1 MSSTSAAVESDASS
15 APREPRGRR
24 HRDEVMPLPCRSRVC
39 MGAMGGL
46 LPIVVTLA
54 VTDVVTI
61 QQVIN
66 SGFAGSGSVASFA
79 GWAVK
84 VLMLMTIGGLVA
96 YFYESET
103 SRLKL
108 LQIGIAAPAI
118 LTSMVNG
125 ANVAAKPVDVGEWR
139 PAPAQYAAVVQPG
152 EAGPAIVFQRKEK
165 PSPFDCFVRGLI
177 DRKC

>member
-1 MSSTSAAVESDASS
+1 LS
-15 APREPRGRR
+15 
-24 HRDEVMPLPCRSRVC
+24 LPCRSRVC
-39 MGAMGGL
+39 LGAIGGL

-54 VTDVVTI
+54 VADIVTI
-61 QQVIN
+61 QQVID
-66 SGFAGSGSVASFA
+66 SGFAGAGSVASFA
-79 GWAVK
+79 GWTVK
-84 VLMLMTIGGLVA
+84 VLTLMTIGGMVA

-125 ANVAAKPVDVGEWR
+125 ANVAARPVDLGAWR
-139 PAPAQYAAVVQPG
+139 PASAQYAAVVMPG
-152 EAGPAIVFQRKEK
+152 DAPAAIVFQRKDK
-165 PSPFDCFVRGLI
+165 PSPLDCFVRGLI

>member
-1 MSSTSAAVESDASS
+1 MTTTSAAVETAEER
-15 APREPRGRR
+15 APRQPRDRR
-24 HRDEVMPLPCRSRVC
+24 RRNPDSALPCRSRVC

-66 SGFAGSGSVASFA
+66 NGFAGTGSVASFA

-139 PAPAQYAAVVQPG
+139 PAPAQYAAIARPG
-152 EAGPAIVFQRKEK
+152 EVGPAIVFQRKEK